1 LLVKKKQSP
10 DGGYG
15 GGKKVNQMGEPDM
28 GVRNKAGQGV
38 AFPSRKVEAIRQCIV
53 PMELDHCNDG

>member
-15 GGKKVNQMGEPDM
+15 GGKTVNQMGEPDM
-28 GVRNKAGQGV
+28 GVRNKIGQGV
-38 AFPSRKVEAIRQCIV
+38 AFPSRKVEAV
-53 PMELDHCNDG
+53 